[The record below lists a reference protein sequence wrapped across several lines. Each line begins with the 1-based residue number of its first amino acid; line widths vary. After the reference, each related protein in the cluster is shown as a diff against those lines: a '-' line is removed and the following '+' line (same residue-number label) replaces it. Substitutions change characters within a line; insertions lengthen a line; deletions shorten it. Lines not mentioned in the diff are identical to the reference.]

1 MKIRK
6 LGLAVAL
13 TVWGVALC
21 MATAHATDDTLYHDL
36 GERRGIKH
44 IVDNMITHVLSD
56 DRIKTH
62 FEDTNIDRLKGMLVN
77 YFQKTVGGPDVY
89 KGSTDMAVIH
99 RGMHLRNADFNAV
112 VEDLQKGMDES
123 GVPFATQNRFLAL
136 LAPKQKAIVS
146 R

>member
-6 LGLAVAL
+6 LGFAVAL
-13 TVWGVALC
+13 TVWGAALC
-21 MATAHATDDTLYHDL
+21 MTMAHADDSTLYHDL
-36 GERRGIKH
+36 GERPGLTH
-44 IVDNMITHVLSD
+44 IVDNTVAHFQTD
-56 DRIKTH
+56 DRIKAH
-62 FEDTNIDRLKGMLVN
+62 FEDTNIVRLKGMLVD

-89 KGSTDMAVIH
+89 KGSTDMAVVH

-112 VEDLQKGMDES
+112 VEDLQKGMDEA